1 MRGDDQKKAINP
13 LMIQSYFDGETR
25 SDEFSAVS
33 GEDLAQTPTWQ
44 ALNELR
50 QAVRLDAE
58 SVIDSIDSYA
68 LLSSIQDRIE
78 RESAKAPA
86 AMHASRRSCEQKPSA
101 RGSFMRW
108 LPTLIGAGLFLCSL
122 PGIIQIAARSGDNGN
137 RLTDARVAES
147 AQIAQCPSQQAANA
161 VGDDPA
167 DDALRA
173 PNSQNAVQYAR
184 HGDARLQRNAPGNQ
198 QLTVEELDFALRR
211 LVDRIE
217 NLERANQKNIES
229 GKSAILDEIPE
240 PPHKI

>member
-1 MRGDDQKKAINP
+1 MRGDDQQKAINP
-13 LMIQSYFDGETR
+13 LMIQSYFDGESR
-25 SDEFSAVS
+25 SDEFSAIS
-33 GEDLAQTPTWQ
+33 GEDLTKTPTWQ

-68 LLSSIQDRIE
+68 LLSSIQERIE

-86 AMHASRRSCEQKPSA
+86 VMHASRRSCEQKPSA
-101 RGSFMRW
+101 RGNFMRW
-108 LPTLIGAGLFLCSL
+108 LPTLIGAALFLCSL
-122 PGIIQIAARSGDNGN
+122 PGIIQIAAQDGDSS
-137 RLTDARVAES
+137 RLTDARIAES
-147 AQIAQCPSQQAANA
+147 AQVPQCPSQQSAIAGNA
-161 VGDDPA
+161 DSG

-173 PNSQNAVQYAR
+173 PNNQDTVQYAR
-184 HGDARLQRNAPGNQ
+184 HGDMRLQRNAQSNQ

-229 GKSAILDEIPE
+229 GKSAILDEIPDA
-240 PPHKI
+240 PHKI

>member
-108 LPTLIGAGLFLCSL
+108 PPTLIGAGLFLCSL
-122 PGIIQIAARSGDNGN
+122 PGIIQIAARNGGD
-137 RLTDARVAES
+137 RLTDTPVAES
-147 AQIAQCPSQQAANA
+147 AQIAQCPSQQAANR
-161 VGDDPA
+161 DDA
-167 DDALRA
+167 DPDGDALRA

-240 PPHKI
+240 LPHKI